1 MSPPISS
8 SGGYNLTHQG
18 IYPIWTSLGTLD
30 AASASGGPISAA
42 LNADE
47 DGPDGEGGG
56 GGGGGGGLISELEE
70 RLKSMS
76 IRAGST
82 GRGSRSASASVSRRG
97 SGTHTPRERKVS
109 ERTPHPRAH
118 PHAHAH
124 AHANTSHHSGHSA
137 STYPQGPPS
146 YLPAISHLL
155 ASRQSFP
162 DKSIHPSEL
171 RPSIS
176 SSSEKVELRKLIL
189 TICGESKEG
198 GKGDVEEM
206 LRRGERSKAAFRAF
220 FRGDESG
227 TVGIL
232 MSSEGTSPI
241 GAPPPTRFL
250 GKGLEHANGETDPN
264 DTLLGSTIAGFM
276 SQSASARGSEY
287 FNTHWPNLIR
297 RVDDPYVRAILSRIA
312 GEDWESVLEE
322 EYIPLLE
329 RMVVGVQ
336 YLDDWEVRLFFF
348 ASCASLYSLHSP
360 LGISLAAKAVLERC
374 SSPHSSKAECP
385 DSHVH
390 PPYTCSLSPASLLP
404 HSPSCPATSLEQA
417 IYKPSPFSLRFS
429 HQGNSIKRKR
439 RWWRGGG
446 KDIGICLIHGGCGG
460 RGVSLM
466 SSGGIYKDHWAGKMQ
481 VRRGMARHGHA
492 QCVTIPCQ
500 STLNTDCIRNMLCEV
515 RPVLAC
521 LRSVQQFVFIV
532 KRHYRDA

>member
-30 AASASGGPISAA
+30 ASSASGGPISAA

-241 GAPPPTRFL
+241 GAPPPPVSW
-250 GKGLEHANGETDPN
+250 GKDWSMLMERQIRMIRYSARRSQASCPNQRLPEDPN
-264 DTLLGSTIAGFM
+264 TSTPIGPTLFAGWTTHT
-276 SQSASARGSEY
+276 SARSFLVLRVKIGKVSWKKSIYRCWREWSSECSI
-287 FNTHWPNLIR
+287 LMIGR
-297 RVDDPYVRAILSRIA
+297 YVC
-312 GEDWESVLEE
+312 
-322 EYIPLLE
+322 
-329 RMVVGVQ
+329 
-336 YLDDWEVRLFFF
+336 FF
-348 ASCASLYSLHSP
+348 
-360 LGISLAAKAVLERC
+360 
-374 SSPHSSKAECP
+374 
-385 DSHVH
+385 
-390 PPYTCSLSPASLLP
+390 LP
-404 HSPSCPATSLEQA
+404 HVLL
-417 IYKPSPFSLRFS
+417 F
-429 HQGNSIKRKR
+429 
-439 RWWRGGG
+439 
-446 KDIGICLIHGGCGG
+446 
-460 RGVSLM
+460 
-466 SSGGIYKDHWAGKMQ
+466 
-481 VRRGMARHGHA
+481 
-492 QCVTIPCQ
+492 IPC
-500 STLNTDCIRNMLCEV
+500 T
-515 RPVLAC
+515 P
-521 LRSVQQFVFIV
+521 
-532 KRHYRDA
+532 H

>member
-1 MSPPISS
+1 MSPSISS

-56 GGGGGGGLISELEE
+56 GGGGGGLISELEE

-76 IRAGST
+76 IRAGNT
-82 GRGSRSASASVSRRG
+82 GRANRSASVSRRG
-97 SGTHTPRERKVS
+97 SGTHTPRERKLF
-109 ERTPHPRAH
+109 ERTSHPQ
-118 PHAHAH
+118 PQPQPPTHAHAHTH

-176 SSSEKVELRKLIL
+176 ASSEKVELRKLIL

-198 GKGDVEEM
+198 GKGEVEEM

-241 GAPPPTRFL
+241 GAFQSQ
-250 GKGLEHANGETDPN
+250 KGIRVWLMEKTQIRMIHYSARQSQASCPNQRLPEDPN
-264 DTLLGSTIAGFM
+264 ISTSTGPTLFAGWTTRTCARSFLVSRVKIGKVSWKKNIYRCWREWSLGCSILMIGT
-276 SQSASARGSEY
+276 
-287 FNTHWPNLIR
+287 
-297 RVDDPYVRAILSRIA
+297 YV
-312 GEDWESVLEE
+312 
-322 EYIPLLE
+322 
-329 RMVVGVQ
+329 
-336 YLDDWEVRLFFF
+336 FFF
-348 ASCASLYSLHSP
+348 
-360 LGISLAAKAVLERC
+360 
-374 SSPHSSKAECP
+374 
-385 DSHVH
+385 
-390 PPYTCSLSPASLLP
+390 LLCF
-404 HSPSCPATSLEQA
+404 SFSFAT
-417 IYKPSPFSLRFS
+417 P
-429 HQGNSIKRKR
+429 N
-439 RWWRGGG
+439 
-446 KDIGICLIHGGCGG
+446 
-460 RGVSLM
+460 
-466 SSGGIYKDHWAGKMQ
+466 
-481 VRRGMARHGHA
+481 
-492 QCVTIPCQ
+492 
-500 STLNTDCIRNMLCEV
+500 
-515 RPVLAC
+515 
-521 LRSVQQFVFIV
+521 
-532 KRHYRDA
+532 

>member
-1 MSPPISS
+1 MSPSISS

-42 LNADE
+42 LNADD
-47 DGPDGEGGG
+47 DGPDGEGSGGGG

-76 IRAGST
+76 IRAGNT
-82 GRGSRSASASVSRRG
+82 GRASRSASVSRRG
-97 SGTHTPRERKVS
+97 SGTHTPRERKIS
-109 ERTPHPRAH
+109 ERTPQPHPPTHAPTHPPTHPHPHPHPR
-118 PHAHAH
+118 PHAHAQ
-124 AHANTSHHSGHSA
+124 ANTSHHSGHSA
-137 STYPQGPPS
+137 STYPQAPPS
-146 YLPAISHLL
+146 YLPAISHVL

-189 TICGESKEG
+189 TICGESREG
-198 GKGDVEEM
+198 GKGEVEEM

-232 MSSEGTSPI
+232 MSSEGASL
-241 GAPPPTRFL
+241 RHKFKL
-250 GKGLEHANGETDPN
+250 SRGLEYANRETDPN

-336 YLDDWEVRLFFF
+336 YLDDWEVRLSFF
-348 ASCASLYSLHSP
+348 LSLH
-360 LGISLAAKAVLERC
+360 VLLFLSHRN
-374 SSPHSSKAECP
+374 P
-385 DSHVH
+385 D
-390 PPYTCSLSPASLLP
+390 
-404 HSPSCPATSLEQA
+404 
-417 IYKPSPFSLRFS
+417 
-429 HQGNSIKRKR
+429 
-439 RWWRGGG
+439 
-446 KDIGICLIHGGCGG
+446 
-460 RGVSLM
+460 
-466 SSGGIYKDHWAGKMQ
+466 
-481 VRRGMARHGHA
+481 
-492 QCVTIPCQ
+492 
-500 STLNTDCIRNMLCEV
+500 
-515 RPVLAC
+515 
-521 LRSVQQFVFIV
+521 
-532 KRHYRDA
+532 

>member
-1 MSPPISS
+1 
-8 SGGYNLTHQG
+8 
-18 IYPIWTSLGTLD
+18 
-30 AASASGGPISAA
+30 
-42 LNADE
+42 
-47 DGPDGEGGG
+47 
-56 GGGGGGGLISELEE
+56 
-70 RLKSMS
+70 
-76 IRAGST
+76 
-82 GRGSRSASASVSRRG
+82 
-97 SGTHTPRERKVS
+97 
-109 ERTPHPRAH
+109 
-118 PHAHAH
+118 
-124 AHANTSHHSGHSA
+124 
-137 STYPQGPPS
+137 
-146 YLPAISHLL
+146 
-155 ASRQSFP
+155 
-162 DKSIHPSEL
+162 
-171 RPSIS
+171 
-176 SSSEKVELRKLIL
+176 
-189 TICGESKEG
+189 
-198 GKGDVEEM
+198 
-206 LRRGERSKAAFRAF
+206 
-220 FRGDESG
+220 
-227 TVGIL
+227 
-232 MSSEGTSPI
+232 
-241 GAPPPTRFL
+241 
-250 GKGLEHANGETDPN
+250 
-264 DTLLGSTIAGFM
+264 M

-532 KRHYRDA
+532 KHHYRDA